1 MTNEIL
7 CRSIPFM
14 LLMACYLLSLLSTAE
29 SQTINR
35 CSNNK
40 PVQDGNT
47 FVFRCVVDNRHEKKR
62 INYARVQHG
71 NEVCNFKVFDYKMK
85 ADQICDTKLK
95 SRIRVT
101 QSDYR
106 YDIKFELRNVQ
117 KEGEQKLYY

>member
-7 CRSIPFM
+7 CLTILFM
-14 LLMACYLLSLLSTAE
+14 LLIACHLLSTAE

-47 FVFRCVVDNRHEKKR
+47 FMFGCVVDDRHEKKR

-71 NEVCNFKVFDYKMK
+71 NDVCNFKVFDYKMK
-85 ADQICDTKLK
+85 ADQICAMELK

-117 KEGEQKLYY
+117 KEGEQKLYNLT

>member
-1 MTNEIL
+1 MTNELL
-7 CRSIPFM
+7 CRSTLSM
-14 LLMACYLLSLLSTAE
+14 LLIACHLLNTAE

-47 FVFRCVVDNRHEKKR
+47 FMFRCVVDNRHEQKR

-71 NEVCNFKVFDYKMK
+71 NDVCNFKVFDYKMK
-85 ADQICDTKLK
+85 ADQICDMKMK

-101 QSDYR
+101 QKDYR

-117 KEGEQKLYY
+117 KEGE